1 MQHLPLLRP
10 DPLTCRA
17 TILIGALLLTALGS
31 TGPLAAQEVQGREPS
46 TEQEPSASSRSE
58 SEITEIYKV
67 RHADVEE
74 LSSLIRIFS
83 LPLTPNREL
92 GVIGIRGPESRV
104 RAALEALEELDVPPK
119 PTPSIELTLWILLGS
134 KTPNGDE
141 LPEALQPV
149 VRQLQSTLGYQAFE
163 LLDTVLVRT
172 RDWGTVATGGTFQ
185 ASGALSVPAN
195 YGLDI
200 ASAQVLPGGGEVREH
215 VVQGQR
221 SATVRL
227 NELRFV
233 LYPELEEG
241 QAGRPT
247 SLQTDVEV
255 REGQK
260 VVVGKATTSP
270 DNSGMILVVEA
281 RVE

>member
-1 MQHLPLLRP
+1 MRHLRP
-10 DPLTCRA
+10 LRPSPFLHWP
-17 TILIGALLLTALGS
+17 TILAGLLLLAVLGPN
-31 TGPLAAQEVQGREPS
+31 GLLEAQEPEAPQRASEP
-46 TEQEPSASSRSE
+46 ERSASRQSE
-58 SEITEIYKV
+58 PEITKIYKV

-92 GVIGIRGPESRV
+92 GVIGLRGPESKV
-104 RAALEALEELDVPPK
+104 HAALEALENLDVPPK

-134 KTPNGDE
+134 KTPDGDE

-149 VRQLQSTLGYQAFE
+149 VRQLRGTLGYQAFE

-172 RDWGTVATGGTFQ
+172 RHRGKVASGGTFQ

-195 YGLDI
+195 YGLDV
-200 ASAQVLPGGGEVREH
+200 ASAEVVPGSGDR
-215 VVQGQR
+215 
-221 SATVRL
+221 ATTVRL
-227 NELRFV
+227 NNLRFV

-241 QAGRPT
+241 QTGRPT
-247 SLQTDVEV
+247 SLETYVEM